1 MTLRAAFVSLI
12 GLIVTLPASAS
23 SDDAWKTMRQKVRS
37 GCLEKANAMSL
48 GKVDVRVD
56 PFGTQSYGTAILI
69 KRGASKQA
77 TLAYLCVMDKKTGE
91 VELGGELMLQ

>member
-1 MTLRAAFVSLI
+1 MTLRAACVSLI

-23 SDDAWKTMRQKVRS
+23 SDDAWKTMRQKMRS

-48 GKVDVRVD
+48 GKLDVRMD

-69 KRGASKQA
+69 KHGASKQA
-77 TLAYLCVMDKKTGE
+77 RLAYVCVMDKKTGE
-91 VELGGELMLQ
+91 VELGGELMLP